1 MFVLRDSVEK
11 FIRQQELIP
20 PGGAVT
26 CLVSGGADSSCLW
39 HVLTALG
46 YRVSALH
53 VNHGLRGAD
62 SDEDGRFCAERFG
75 AEVVDAPGGTTE
87 DDWRAA
93 WQSYRAGGAEAAGI
107 VDHIS
112 FVVMRRLGITKA
124 FTNDR
129 HFRAAGFEVLF

>member
-1 MFVLRDSVEK
+1 VFVLRDSVEK

-39 HVLTALG
+39 HVLRALG

-62 SDEDGRFCAERFG
+62 SDEDARFCAERFG

-87 DDWRAA
+87 DAWRDLVYSGLYSAEEVDTMKTQGTGYLGYRTAITPDGDW
-93 WQSYRAGGAEAAGI
+93 QFFVAG
-107 VDHIS
+107 D
-112 FVVMRRLGITKA
+112 
-124 FTNDR
+124 
-129 HFRAAGFEVLF
+129 

>member
-1 MFVLRDSVEK
+1 MTVLLDTVGMVAVWDNSDQWHPAAHACFAELQTAREELVSTTFILSECGNAAARRPYRDAVCRLRDKLETSK
-11 FIRQQELIP
+11 RLITP
-20 PGGAVT
+20 
-26 CLVSGGADSSCLW
+26 
-39 HVLTALG
+39 
-46 YRVSALH
+46 
-53 VNHGLRGAD
+53 
-62 SDEDGRFCAERFG
+62 
-75 AEVVDAPGGTTE
+75 TE

-93 WQSYRAGGAEAAGI
+93 WRSYRASEADAAGI

>member
-1 MFVLRDSVEK
+1 MTVLLDTVGLIAVWDNSDQWHRAAHACFV
-11 FIRQQELIP
+11 ELQ
-20 PGGAVT
+20 AAREE
-26 CLVSGGADSSCLW
+26 LVSTTFILSECGNAAARRPYRDAVCRLREKLESSK
-39 HVLTALG
+39 
-46 YRVSALH
+46 RVII
-53 VNHGLRGAD
+53 
-62 SDEDGRFCAERFG
+62 
-75 AEVVDAPGGTTE
+75 PTE

-93 WQSYRAGGAEAAGI
+93 WQSYRAGEADAADI

>member
-1 MFVLRDSVEK
+1 MSECGNAAARRPYRDASCRLREK
-11 FIRQQELIP
+11 LESSKRLIIP
-20 PGGAVT
+20 
-26 CLVSGGADSSCLW
+26 
-39 HVLTALG
+39 
-46 YRVSALH
+46 
-53 VNHGLRGAD
+53 
-62 SDEDGRFCAERFG
+62 
-75 AEVVDAPGGTTE
+75 TE

-93 WQSYRAGGAEAAGI
+93 WQSYRAGEADAAGI